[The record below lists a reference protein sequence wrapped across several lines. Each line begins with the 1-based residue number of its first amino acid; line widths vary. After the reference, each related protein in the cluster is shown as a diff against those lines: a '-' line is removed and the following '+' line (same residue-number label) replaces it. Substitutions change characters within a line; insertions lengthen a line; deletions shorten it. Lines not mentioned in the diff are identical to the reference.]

1 MPIQDGSSCPHCGL
15 PNYAGLCP
23 YCSGNEQ
30 AYMDELYPYFGEV
43 YEGQAEKFGLTLR
56 AVDEGESAPL
66 QAESTL
72 EDNPIEG
79 ADTTPPLRN

>member
-1 MPIQDGSSCPHCGL
+1 MPISDGDYCPGCGL

-43 YEGQAEKFGLTLR
+43 YEGQAEKFGLTNP
-56 AVDEGESAPL
+56 APD
-66 QAESTL
+66 AAGTGVFWTSSSRCAGKA
-72 EDNPIEG
+72 I
-79 ADTTPPLRN
+79 R